1 MNLEQWVLLAFG
13 GFADTKRCSGRLF
26 ASSFLDGRLVIET
39 GASVTS
45 HGMATDTCSS
55 PEL

>member
-1 MNLEQWVLLAFG
+1 MGLEQWVLLTFG
-13 GFADTKRCSGRLF
+13 GFAGTERCGSRLF
-26 ASSFLDGRLVIET
+26 SSSFLDGRLVIET

-45 HGMATDTCSS
+45 HGTATDTRSS